1 MKFDLVITNPPY
13 NNYIDLNILESL
25 HDISNEFIVIHPCP
39 YLMKNTFDTNDTLKE
54 FINRTSGTVKSI
66 EFFDGW
72 DTFAIENPSPCVI
85 IHYNKKLA
93 TDCDVSFTQDNFFG
107 YKSVPY
113 KVKSLLDITYFGE
126 SYETIVKPFEKII
139 SSHIA
144 INGSI
149 LSTKISNPKN
159 LNPSAFHCQLPSII
173 GHTNTAKKFTKFFM
187 NDFFAFMPKNG
198 TFLPEVLADGTFK
211 PTRKNNWEFAT
222 SQERDN
228 FVSFLKT
235 DFARFC
241 LALRKFN
248 KNLSDGFF
256 TMVPNMDWNRAWTDD
271 DLFNHFNLDQNTRQF
286 ILDFI
291 PDFH

>member
-13 NNYIDLNILESL
+13 TDYIDLKLLQTLYSCA
-25 HDISNEFIVIHPCP
+25 DEFIVVHPCP
-39 YLMKNTFDTNDTLKE
+39 YLMKNHFEDNDILSDFNNMVQNK
-54 FINRTSGTVKSI
+54 VKSI
-66 EFFDGW
+66 EFIDGW
-72 DTFAIENPSPCVI
+72 DTFKIENPSPCVI
-85 IHYNKKLA
+85 IHYNKNLN
-93 TDCDVSFTQDNFFG
+93 TECEVTFTQDNFFG
-107 YKSVPY
+107 YKSVTY
-113 KVKSLLDITYFGE
+113 KAKSLFDISYFGE
-126 SYETIVKPFEKII
+126 DYNTFIKPFEITI

-144 INGSI
+144 KHGSI
-149 LSTKISNPKN
+149 LNTKISKVAN
-159 LNPSAFHCQLPSII
+159 LNPSASHCQLPSII

-187 NDFFAFMPKNG
+187 NDFFAFLPKNG

-222 SQERDN
+222 AQERDN
-228 FVSFLKT
+228 FIAFLKT

-256 TMVPNMDWNRAWTDD
+256 TMVPIMDWNETWTDD
-271 DLFNHFNLDQNTRQF
+271 SLFDYFNIDQNTRQF

-291 PDFH
+291 PDFY